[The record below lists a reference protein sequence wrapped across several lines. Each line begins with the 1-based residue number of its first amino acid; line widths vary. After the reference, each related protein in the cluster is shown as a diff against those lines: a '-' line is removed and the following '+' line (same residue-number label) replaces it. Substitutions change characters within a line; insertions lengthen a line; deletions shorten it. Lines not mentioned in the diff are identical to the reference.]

1 MADPLLPATG
11 AKPPVFGRRRK
22 FPVKNGPFG
31 VIFPTEKRG
40 FGICV
45 RQNPR
50 SQLSQAKF
58 HDTKHTVFG
67 RNERACVKNSEFGAF
82 NRRGRG
88 EFHSLLPRST
98 PRGAVRLS
106 LPALRRSASPLCLA
120 WAHSAP
126 CHALGRVLFPATLT
140 VAPHRRAS
148 LPRVHRSPRPCCSLG
163 SAVACCHSLSQKI
176 ATMSLLSQYIVIIWR
191 HGNLANSYGEGTGR
205 VRLGSGRRGRACQ
218 VRFRRKGSLLLAAP
232 RRWRHGKHVPEL
244 HEEER

>member
-1 MADPLLPATG
+1 MSKIANSVLSIDVEGENSTLFCPALLHVEPSA
-11 AKPPVFGRRRK
+11 
-22 FPVKNGPFG
+22 
-31 VIFPTEKRG
+31 
-40 FGICV
+40 
-45 RQNPR
+45 
-50 SQLSQAKF
+50 
-58 HDTKHTVFG
+58 
-67 RNERACVKNSEFGAF
+67 
-82 NRRGRG
+82 
-88 EFHSLLPRST
+88 
-98 PRGAVRLS
+98 RLS
-106 LPALRRSASPLCLA
+106 PRRSAFPALPYAGPSIRLPRAAPSRLPPLCLA

-148 LPRVHRSPRPCCSLG
+148 LPRVHCSPRPCCSLG